1 MEQGFETPCF
11 LVNLLEYENENL
23 TENERFFRSKET
35 LDIQVIFFPEETTTK
50 RTEKRQIYSILPE
63 LVASISR
70 VNLYNKNVRA
80 NSSKS
85 VIVDNT
91 AQVLVSF
98 DFNTISLF
106 KGQYMERLEK
116 VGGTIGN

>member
-85 VIVDNT
+85 VVVDNT
-91 AQVLVSF
+91 AQVLASF

-116 VGGTIGN
+116 VGGNIGK